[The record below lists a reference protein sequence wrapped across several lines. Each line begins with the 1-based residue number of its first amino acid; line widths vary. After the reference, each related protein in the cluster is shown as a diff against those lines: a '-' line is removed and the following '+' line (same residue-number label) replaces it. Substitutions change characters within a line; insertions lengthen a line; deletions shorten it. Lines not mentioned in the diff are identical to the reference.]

1 MTWLLTASGTHF
13 DLVDPQPDM
22 INVFD
27 IAQGLANECRYTG
40 QCRWFYS
47 VAQHATLASQIVP
60 DELTLEALLH
70 DAAEAYIKDIPRPL
84 KLLLPD
90 YREIERR
97 VDAVIRDRFRLP
109 TSMSDAV
116 KHAVIVMLAT
126 ERRDLMAE
134 DDTEW
139 EILRGVTPLDKRIRY
154 IPSRV
159 AEAHF
164 LRRLLEI
171 GLS

>member
-22 INVFD
+22 VKVLD

-47 VAQHATLASQIVP
+47 VAQHSTMASYLVEP
-60 DELTLEALLH
+60 EFALEALLH
-70 DAAEAYIKDIPRPL
+70 DASEAYLKDLPRPL

-97 VDAVIRDRFRLP
+97 VESVIRSAFGLP
-109 TSMSDAV
+109 AV
-116 KHAVIVMLAT
+116 QSHPVHVADITMLAT
-126 ERRDLMAE
+126 ERRDLMVE

-139 EILRGVTPLDKRIRY
+139 EILRGITPLDKRIRAQ
-154 IPSRV
+154 PPRV
-159 AEAHF
+159 AEGAF
-164 LRRLLEI
+164 IKRLLEI

>member
-22 INVFD
+22 VNILD

-97 VDAVIRDRFRLP
+97 VDTVIRHAFGLPDR
-109 TSMSDAV
+109 MSDPV
-116 KHAVIVMLAT
+116 KEADTIMLAT
-126 ERRDLMAE
+126 ERRDLMVE

-139 EILRGVTPLDKRIRY
+139 EILRGVTPLDKRIRAQPPR
-154 IPSRV
+154 I
-159 AEAHF
+159 AESAF
-164 LRRLLEI
+164 VRRLLEI